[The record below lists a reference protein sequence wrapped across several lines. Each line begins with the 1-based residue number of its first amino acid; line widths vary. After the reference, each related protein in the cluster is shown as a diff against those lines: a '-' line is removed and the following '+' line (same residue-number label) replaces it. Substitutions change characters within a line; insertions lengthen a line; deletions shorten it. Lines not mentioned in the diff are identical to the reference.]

1 MQHLHFNL
9 ISSSMKQ
16 VRDICHDIQ
25 TLDNAKRN
33 LTSTITTLR
42 RLSMLEAAIH
52 QLSVLTVTSTHTHT

>member
-1 MQHLHFNL
+1 
-9 ISSSMKQ
+9 MKQ

-52 QLSVLTVTSTHTHT
+52 QLSVLTVTSTPTHTHT